1 LSPRRMPPTPQSGAA
16 SGAGDDFVLCGLYRI
31 DVLMNSVNNENPIAS
46 FRYGLYA
53 VRGLEIDY
61 VSAGKREVKMMAKQS
76 SSRAMKKS
84 SAPMRAYATST
95 SDDSGASA
103 LTTLNFKVSQD
114 FHREFK
120 TFAAQHSKKMVEV
133 LQEAFALLKDAN
145 GR

>member
-1 LSPRRMPPTPQSGAA
+1 
-16 SGAGDDFVLCGLYRI
+16 
-31 DVLMNSVNNENPIAS
+31 
-46 FRYGLYA
+46 
-53 VRGLEIDY
+53 
-61 VSAGKREVKMMAKQS
+61 MAKQS
-76 SSRAMKKS
+76 TFKAIQKAPAPLRAGDM
-84 SAPMRAYATST
+84 TN
-95 SDDSGASA
+95 DSGASA